1 MAADQITQPDAPDS
15 SHERPWTAP
24 VELGRRR
31 ALIIESVVVLGLSL
45 GKSMIYSILSIIEKL
60 TRSTPLNQQTTTMNS
75 SVTPDRSWLDFLY
88 QLAGNLFPFFV
99 PALCLYLVWQV
110 RPGINRPF
118 RALGMDGER
127 KGFDIAWGFGAAAAI
142 GIPGLGLYLLA
153 RQIGI
158 NTNVAPGNLTA
169 VWWAIPMYCLAAFM
183 NGVLEEVVMIGYL
196 FLRWRQAGG
205 KDWTIIVVSA
215 LIRGGYHL
223 YQGFGGFIGNAIMGV
238 AFGYFYKRTG
248 RLWPLIIAH
257 TLLDIVSFVGF
268 SLLRDVL
275 PWLG

>member
-1 MAADQITQPDAPDS
+1 LITVQSAAQGESASADPLIDRRQRRTLI
-15 SHERPWTAP
+15 
-24 VELGRRR
+24 VET
-31 ALIIESVVVLGLSL
+31 VVVLGLSL
-45 GKSMIYSILSIIEKL
+45 GKSMVYSILSIIEKL
-60 TRSTPLNQQTTTMNS
+60 TRPTPLNQQTTPMNS
-75 SVTPDRSWLDFLY
+75 SVTPDRTWLGFLY

-99 PALCLYLVWQV
+99 PALCIFLIWRAKPASAQ
-110 RPGINRPF
+110 PF
-118 RALGMDGER
+118 QALGMDGAR
-127 KGFDIAWGFGAAAAI
+127 KGFDFAWGFGAAAAI

-153 RQIGI
+153 RQLGI
-158 NTNVAPGNLTA
+158 NTIVAPGNLTA

-196 FLRWRQAGG
+196 FVRWRQAGV

-257 TLLDIVSFVGF
+257 TLLDIVSFVGYA
-268 SLLRDVL
+268 LLRDVL